1 MTDAMRLKCHTIIHI
16 AATEC
21 AAIGSGLAQLPGS
34 DALFI
39 VPIQINMIRKLA
51 NVFDIN
57 LTETAVK
64 SLVATS
70 LATASG
76 RGLSQFLV
84 GWVPVLGNVVNAT
97 TAATITEA
105 IGWFIAKDFES
116 GYIEG
121 GGIHEIKFD
130 TTKIA

>member
-1 MTDAMRLKCHTIIHI
+1 MKDEQKSKCHTIIHI

-57 LTETAVK
+57 LQETAVK
-64 SLVATS
+64 SLLASS
-70 LATASG
+70 LATVIG
-76 RGLSQFLV
+76 RGMSQVLI
-84 GWVPVLGNVVNAT
+84 GWIPFLGNVVNAS
-97 TAATITEA
+97 TAASVTEA
-105 IGWFIAKDFES
+105 IGWFIAKDFAS

-121 GGIHEIKFD
+121 RGIYD
-130 TTKIA
+130 TKILDQ